1 MSYYPFGPA
10 SAFEE
15 NLNKS
20 IAQFNKSNGFI
31 GYGNSARYEQINVS
45 EYAATFVAQFPVPG
59 AKKDELY
66 AETIM
71 QERVRFLKQGNSSV
85 AFLSVPFDPKFVTFA
100 GFSVNDGILAVVF
113 KYNVPSELRTQT
125 HFALSEAD
133 LQTEITK

>member
-10 SAFEE
+10 AAFEE

-20 IAQFNKSNGFI
+20 IAQFNKSCGFT
-31 GYGNSARYEQINVS
+31 GYGNSARYEQLNVT

-59 AKKDELY
+59 AKKEDIY
-66 AETIM
+66 AEVVM

-85 AFLSVPFDPKFVTFA
+85 GILSVQFDPKFVTFA
-100 GFSVNDGILAVVF
+100 GFSVNDGILAVVY

-125 HFALSEAD
+125 HFAISEAD